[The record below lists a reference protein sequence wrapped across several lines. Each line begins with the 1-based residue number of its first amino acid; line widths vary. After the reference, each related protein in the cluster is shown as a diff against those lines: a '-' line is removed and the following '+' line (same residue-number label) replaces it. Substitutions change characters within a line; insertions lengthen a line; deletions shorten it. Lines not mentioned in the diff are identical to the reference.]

1 MRVVTGTI
9 HETRAGRRGMYRA
22 LAAMPGWHD
31 VRDIL
36 DTVERLTALPAGC
49 VDQSSQVAVVSRTRR
64 AVTLR
69 AL

>member
-1 MRVVTGTI
+1 
-9 HETRAGRRGMYRA
+9 
-22 LAAMPGWHD
+22 MPGWHD